1 MVKIPVKIIIAN
13 DEEYEKIT
21 IRTNSQN
28 GISEKDLLSIKN
40 IQKDLEDFL
49 QKNKFQAKSFL
60 YKRQNSIDTISNDAD
75 YIVNIN
81 DILRAFFSSVLYL
94 PHKVLGYFDIT
105 TSKLIDII
113 FEDRLIK
120 LYQII
125 VSLYKVLEDYIQNNY
140 IECRKLRYHILYL
153 LYKFMNKDIDVD
165 SIEKYFIKDKNKKD
179 FEELSG
185 EDLQEQNQLVDKIC
199 SNLYIL
205 QNEELFKK
213 IVDYIIATM
222 QNNYPLLN
230 SLDTKEKE
238 KILYKTVDKSQRGE
252 RLFINFNE
260 VFNKSIDDILNN
272 TTENGTNPTTN
283 S

>member
-1 MVKIPVKIIIAN
+1 
-13 DEEYEKIT
+13 
-21 IRTNSQN
+21 
-28 GISEKDLLSIKN
+28 
-40 IQKDLEDFL
+40 
-49 QKNKFQAKSFL
+49 
-60 YKRQNSIDTISNDAD
+60 
-75 YIVNIN
+75 
-81 DILRAFFSSVLYL
+81 
-94 PHKVLGYFDIT
+94 
-105 TSKLIDII
+105 
-113 FEDRLIK
+113 
-120 LYQII
+120 
-125 VSLYKVLEDYIQNNY
+125 
-140 IECRKLRYHILYL
+140 
-153 LYKFMNKDIDVD
+153 MNKDIDVD

-283 S
+283 N

>member
-1 MVKIPVKIIIAN
+1 
-13 DEEYEKIT
+13 
-21 IRTNSQN
+21 
-28 GISEKDLLSIKN
+28 
-40 IQKDLEDFL
+40 
-49 QKNKFQAKSFL
+49 
-60 YKRQNSIDTISNDAD
+60 
-75 YIVNIN
+75 
-81 DILRAFFSSVLYL
+81 
-94 PHKVLGYFDIT
+94 
-105 TSKLIDII
+105 
-113 FEDRLIK
+113 
-120 LYQII
+120 
-125 VSLYKVLEDYIQNNY
+125 
-140 IECRKLRYHILYL
+140 
-153 LYKFMNKDIDVD
+153 MNKDIDVD